1 MKSREL
7 LFRVARKIAAHT
19 DTPVKPRS
27 GTNAPPPPQQ
37 PTQPDTNAKGKI
49 TPAMGNPKAGK
60 NKKKAGIVN
69 KFLEK
74 TAAQFKAAAPRPG
87 RLDGDI
93 ALTKLASRHKSAKKS
108 AK

>member
-1 MKSREL
+1 MKPREL
-7 LFRVARKIAAHT
+7 LFRTAQKIAAHT
-19 DTPVKPRS
+19 STPVKPRS
-27 GTNAPPPPQQ
+27 GTNAPPQPEQ
-37 PTQPDTNAKGKI
+37 PTQPSTNAQGSI
-49 TPAMGNPKAGK
+49 TPEMGRPKKVK
-60 NKKKAGIVN
+60 NEKKAGIVN

-74 TAAQFKAAAPRPG
+74 TAAQFKSAAPRPG